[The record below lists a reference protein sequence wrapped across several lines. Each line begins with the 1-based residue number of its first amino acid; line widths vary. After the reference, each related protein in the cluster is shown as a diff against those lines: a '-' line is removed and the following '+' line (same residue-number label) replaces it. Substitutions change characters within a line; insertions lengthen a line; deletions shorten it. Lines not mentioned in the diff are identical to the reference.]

1 MIAGSVIKQILR
13 RITGLYMLAALWA
26 DRSTVLLGHCA
37 AFHSHAVAPAHFA
50 SPGRVPAERCYAS
63 PYSGWQKRRRTA
75 GSLQPERYVQ
85 LPLN

>member
-50 SPGRVPAERCYAS
+50 SSGRVPAERCYAS
-63 PYSGWQKRRRTA
+63 PYSGWQNVVE
-75 GSLQPERYVQ
+75 PHVRYSRNVMCNC
-85 LPLN
+85 P